1 MSIYL
6 KKCIVP
12 QSAVMTQSDWPV
24 ATVNRSADN
33 SACVTVSCNAFICS
47 QTWMTW
53 KFDIDMVIKNHMMN
67 IIIGL
72 VPDLI

>member
-1 MSIYL
+1 MNFPSLFTMSIYL

-12 QSAVMTQSDWPV
+12 QSAVMTQSDWSV

-33 SACVTVSCNAFICS
+33 AAHVNVSCNTFISS

-53 KFDIDMVIKNHMMN
+53 KF
-67 IIIGL
+67 
-72 VPDLI
+72 

>member
-1 MSIYL
+1 MNFPSLFTMSIYF

-12 QSAVMTQSDWPV
+12 QSVVMTQSDWSV

-33 SACVTVSCNAFICS
+33 AARVNVSCNAFISS

-53 KFDIDMVIKNHMMN
+53 KF
-67 IIIGL
+67 
-72 VPDLI
+72 